1 MSATATW
8 KQLEGTRKR
17 QIVHWLR
24 NVGSRASVAQAEI
37 WLGQQ
42 AAYVAIAQDWDGWD
56 KPRREQAARE
66 LAGLFRAAAYAT
78 RPFCLECGACC
89 ANSGP
94 TLYPGDEALFA
105 AGDITYAHLRTLR
118 AGEEVFS
125 HWENRRTVLEHET
138 VTVAPALPGNCP
150 LLDGK
155 KCSVYDRRP
164 AQCRAQKCWDT
175 RDTDKMMAWPGLARL
190 DLIGEGDPV
199 REIVEQHDRDCSPIR
214 LRELSDGARSGDEEA
229 SRAIVAMVETD
240 GQLRRQILERDLA
253 PEGALPFLL
262 GRPLEML
269 LSAMGLEI
277 TRGWDKGP
285 KARPRAAQG

>member
-1 MSATATW
+1 MSAQATW
-8 KQLEGTRKR
+8 KQLEGARKR

-24 NVGSRASVAQAEI
+24 VVSSRASVAQAEI

-42 AAYVAIAQDWDGWD
+42 AAFVAIAQDWDGWGT
-56 KPRREQAARE
+56 PRREQAAQE

-78 RPFCLECGACC
+78 RPFCLKCGACC

-94 TLYPGDEALFA
+94 TLFPGDEALLA
-105 AGDITYAHLRTLR
+105 AGDISHAHLRTLR

-125 HWENRRTVLEHET
+125 HWENRRTVLQHET
-138 VTVAPALPGNCP
+138 VTIAPALPGNCP

-155 KCSVYDRRP
+155 TCSVYDRRP

-175 RDTDKMMAWPGLARL
+175 RDTDKMMTWPGLTRL
-190 DLIGEGDPV
+190 DLIDEDDPV
-199 REIVEQHDRDCSPIR
+199 REIIEEHGCACAPAR
-214 LRELSDGARSGDEEA
+214 LRELADRVGSGDEEA
-229 SRAIVAMVETD
+229 SRAIVEMLEED
-240 GQLRRQILERDLA
+240 GRLRRQVLERKLA
-253 PEGALPFLL
+253 PEDAIPFLL

-285 KARPRAAQG
+285 KVRPKAVQG